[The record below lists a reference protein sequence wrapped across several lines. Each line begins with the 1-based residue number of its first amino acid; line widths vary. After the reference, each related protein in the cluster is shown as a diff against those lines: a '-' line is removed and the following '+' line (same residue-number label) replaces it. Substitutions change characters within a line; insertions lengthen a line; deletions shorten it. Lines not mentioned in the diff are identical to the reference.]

1 MRRIFFT
8 KHFNYINVYNL
19 HMANPIIFALE
30 FIVGLVILV
39 KGCDIFI
46 DGASGIA
53 TKLGISEHLIGLTIV
68 ALATSLPELAVSSIA
83 SINQE
88 AGIAIGNIIGSNISN
103 ICLILGIAA
112 LIMTLKTEK
121 QTIEDAFFMIVVT
134 IIFIALIAVDQ
145 TLNRYDAVLFLLLYI
160 YFIYRLYR
168 THKKKNAH
176 LSIKKE
182 SILRET
188 LFVILGASGLIF
200 GAHFLVESGVG
211 IAQLLGV
218 SPVIIGL
225 TMIAL
230 GTSLPELSSTI
241 TAALKKRYGLA
252 VGNVIGS
259 NIINILLVLGISGL
273 INPIPIGKKVFI
285 TAPFLIGVSI
295 LTLFFIRGKIGRKQG
310 YILVFLYGF
319 FIIITTMI

>member
-1 MRRIFFT
+1 
-8 KHFNYINVYNL
+8 
-19 HMANPIIFALE
+19 MANPLIYTLE
-30 FIVGLVILV
+30 FTVGLVILV

-53 TKLGISEHLIGLTIV
+53 TKMGISEHMIGLTIV

-83 SINQE
+83 SYNQE

-103 ICLILGIAA
+103 ICLVLGIAA
-112 LIMTLKTEK
+112 IIMILKTDK
-121 QTIEDAFFMIVVT
+121 QTIEDTFFMLAVT
-134 IIFIALIAVDQ
+134 ILFIGLILLDH
-145 TLNRYDAVLFLLLYI
+145 TLNRYDALLFLLLYS
-160 YFIYRLYR
+160 YFIYRLYKS
-168 THKKKNAH
+168 HKKKAAH
-176 LSIKKE
+176 LTIKKE
-182 SILRET
+182 GVLKESLCI
-188 LFVILGASGLIF
+188 ILGASGLIL

-218 SPVIIGL
+218 PSAIIGL

-241 TAALKKRYGLA
+241 TAALKKRYGIA

-273 INPIPIGKKVFI
+273 INPLSIGKKIFI
-285 TAPFLIGVSI
+285 SAPLLIGVSV
-295 LTLFFIRGKIGRKQG
+295 LTLFFVREKIGRKQG
-310 YILVFLYGF
+310 YILIFLYVI
-319 FIIITTMI
+319 FIALTIAI

>member
-1 MRRIFFT
+1 MT
-8 KHFNYINVYNL
+8 
-19 HMANPIIFALE
+19 NPIIYILE

-53 TKLGISEHLIGLTIV
+53 TKLGISEHMIGLTIV

-83 SINQE
+83 SYNHE

-112 LIMTLKTEK
+112 VIMNLKTDR
-121 QTIEDAFFMIVVT
+121 QTTEDTFFMIVIT
-134 IIFIALIAVDQ
+134 ILFIALIAIDR
-145 TLNRYDAVLFLLLYI
+145 TLNRYDALLFIFLYS
-160 YFIYRLYR
+160 YFTYRLYK
-168 THKKKNAH
+168 THKKNTAH
-176 LSIKKE
+176 LTIKKE
-182 SILRET
+182 GVFKESLLIT
-188 LFVILGASGLIF
+188 LGASGLIL

-218 SPVIIGL
+218 PSVIIGL
-225 TMIAL
+225 TAIAL

-241 TAALKKRYGLA
+241 TAALKKRYGIA
-252 VGNVIGS
+252 VGNIIGS

-273 INPIPIGKKVFI
+273 INPLSIGKKIFI
-285 TAPFLIGVSI
+285 SAPFLIGVSA
-295 LTLFFIRGKIGRKQG
+295 LTLFFVRGKIGRKQG
-310 YILVFLYGF
+310 YILIFLYII
-319 FIIITTMI
+319 FIVLTTTI

>member
-1 MRRIFFT
+1 
-8 KHFNYINVYNL
+8 
-19 HMANPIIFALE
+19 MANPLIYTLE
-30 FIVGLVILV
+30 FTVGLVILV

-53 TKLGISEHLIGLTIV
+53 TKMGISEHMIGLTIV

-83 SINQE
+83 SYNQE

-103 ICLILGIAA
+103 ICLVLGIAA
-112 LIMTLKTEK
+112 IIMILKTDK
-121 QTIEDAFFMIVVT
+121 QTIEDTFFMLAVT
-134 IIFIALIAVDQ
+134 ILFIGLILLDH
-145 TLNRYDAVLFLLLYI
+145 TLNRYDALLFLLLYS
-160 YFIYRLYR
+160 YFIYRLYKS
-168 THKKKNAH
+168 HKKKANP
-176 LSIKKE
+176 LTIKKE
-182 SILRET
+182 GVLKESLCI
-188 LFVILGASGLIF
+188 ILGASGLIL

-218 SPVIIGL
+218 PSAIIGL

-241 TAALKKRYGLA
+241 TAALKKRYGIA

-273 INPIPIGKKVFI
+273 INPLSIGKKIFI
-285 TAPFLIGVSI
+285 SAPFLIGVSV
-295 LTLFFIRGKIGRKQG
+295 LTLFFIRKKIGRKQG
-310 YILVFLYGF
+310 YILIFLYVI
-319 FIIITTMI
+319 FIALTIAI